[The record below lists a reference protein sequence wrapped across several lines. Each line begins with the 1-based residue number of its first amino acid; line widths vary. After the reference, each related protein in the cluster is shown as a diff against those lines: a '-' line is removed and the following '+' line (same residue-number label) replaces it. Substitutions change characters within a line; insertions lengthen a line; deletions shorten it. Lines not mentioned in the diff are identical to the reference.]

1 MISFSRA
8 IAFLALPLLS
18 LQMASCTAQRRAQA
32 AEVPATYAQC
42 LRSNALLDQHRRE
55 VMATIYLLE
64 HEDPLDGIHGV
75 PTPPPNGYD
84 CKSRKWPR

>member
-1 MISFSRA
+1 MMAFSRA

-18 LQMASCTAQRRAQA
+18 LQLISCGAERRAQA

-42 LRSNALLDQHRRE
+42 LRSNALLDKHRRD

-64 HEDPLDGIHGV
+64 HEDPLDGLHGI
-75 PTPPPNGYD
+75 PTPPPPDYD
-84 CKSRKWPR
+84 CKSRKWAR